1 MLPEPT
7 LPEPSA
13 APLAVARPPSIT
25 HRNHQRGA
33 VRKDALDLL
42 EVTPER
48 FRRALW
54 HSFLRYGV
62 SGDLNAAVHA
72 AMNVLGPVLAAR
84 DAEIAALREAV
95 TGAQRAP
102 RPRAATTPRRPR
114 RPAAAEAG

>member
-13 APLAVARPPSIT
+13 APLAVARPSVIT
-25 HRNHQRGA
+25 HRNHPRSAG
-33 VRKDALDLL
+33 RKDALDLL

-62 SGDLNAAVHA
+62 SSDLDAAVHA

-102 RPRAATTPRRPR
+102 RARPAAPRSPRR
-114 RPAAAEAG
+114 RPAPAETS

>member
-25 HRNHQRGA
+25 HRNHARGA
-33 VRKDALDLL
+33 ARKDPPDLL

-84 DAEIAALREAV
+84 DAEIAALREAA
-95 TGAQRAP
+95 TGAQRPP
-102 RPRAATTPRRPR
+102 RSRSTPSHRPR
-114 RPAAAEAG
+114 RRPTPAEAS